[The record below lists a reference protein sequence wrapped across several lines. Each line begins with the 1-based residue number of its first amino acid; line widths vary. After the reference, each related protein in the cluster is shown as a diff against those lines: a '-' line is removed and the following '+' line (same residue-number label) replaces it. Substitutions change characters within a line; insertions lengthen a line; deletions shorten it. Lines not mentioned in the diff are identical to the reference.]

1 METVLQWREESK
13 GDILSRFEVTRWP
26 QQDASQQSC
35 EQYQHQYY
43 LAVVPHVKSSPPAV
57 RKTPLSRAPNR

>member
-1 METVLQWREESK
+1 
-13 GDILSRFEVTRWP
+13 
-26 QQDASQQSC
+26 
-35 EQYQHQYY
+35 